1 MAFGAETDL
10 ALLVFIILAIGA
22 LAGWMAEQM
31 MEGHDYGFW
40 INAGLGV
47 LGAFIG
53 ALLFR
58 LLGIYTFGL
67 FASIVMATVG
77 AVIVLAFAH
86 WMQRHRGGG

>member
-1 MAFGAETDL
+1 LDAGTDL
-10 ALLVFIILAIGA
+10 ALLVLIILAIGA

-31 MEGHDYGFW
+31 MEGHGFGFW
-40 INAGLGV
+40 VNALLGV

-58 LLGIYTFGL
+58 LLGIYSFGL

-77 AVIVLAFAH
+77 AVIVLAFVH
-86 WMQRHRGGG
+86 WLQRRHGG

>member
-1 MAFGAETDL
+1 MDMGAGTDL
-10 ALLVFIILAIGA
+10 ALLVVIILGVGA

-31 MEGHDYGFW
+31 MEGHGYGFW
-40 INAGLGV
+40 TNAVFGI

-67 FASIVMATVG
+67 FASIVMAAVG
-77 AVIVLAFAH
+77 AIIGLAFAH
-86 WMQRHRGGG
+86 WMQKHRSG

>member
-1 MAFGAETDL
+1 MDAGTDL

-31 MEGHDYGFW
+31 MEGHGFGFW
-40 INAGLGV
+40 ANALLGV

-53 ALLFR
+53 ALFFR
-58 LLGIYTFGL
+58 LLGIYSFGL

-77 AVIVLAFAH
+77 AVIVLAFVH
-86 WMQRHRGGG
+86 WLQRRRGG

>member
-1 MAFGAETDL
+1 MALGAGTDL
-10 ALLVFIILAIGA
+10 ALLIFIILAIGA

-31 MEGHDYGFW
+31 MEGHGYGFW
-40 INAGLGV
+40 TNAGLGV

-53 ALLFR
+53 ALFFR

-77 AVIVLAFAH
+77 AVIVLGFAH
-86 WMQRHRGGG
+86 WLQGRRGG

>member
-1 MAFGAETDL
+1 MALGAGTDL
-10 ALLVFIILAIGA
+10 AFLVFIILAIGA

-31 MEGHDYGFW
+31 TEGHGYGFW
-40 INAGLGV
+40 TNAGLGV

-77 AVIVLAFAH
+77 AAIVLAFAH
-86 WMQRHRGGG
+86 WLQRRRGG